1 LDDGA
6 ETSTGQVKILEAF
19 SLISSLLLGVPRVN
33 WLVPYFPAEKINI
46 RSPMKLKSGFTI
58 AKWISV
64 GWGGPRST
72 EVAQGDPLR
81 RVKGYDV
88 GREKAYGVKDQGK
101 MSRMENEAFDG
112 CEESS

>member
-1 LDDGA
+1 
-6 ETSTGQVKILEAF
+6 
-19 SLISSLLLGVPRVN
+19 
-33 WLVPYFPAEKINI
+33 
-46 RSPMKLKSGFTI
+46 MKLKSGFTI

>member
-1 LDDGA
+1 
-6 ETSTGQVKILEAF
+6 
-19 SLISSLLLGVPRVN
+19 
-33 WLVPYFPAEKINI
+33 
-46 RSPMKLKSGFTI
+46 
-58 AKWISV
+58 
-64 GWGGPRST
+64 
-72 EVAQGDPLR
+72 LR